1 MRHITNLA
9 RLLGVVSVPL
19 LTPPAWGQ
27 SRAAPA
33 TSEIAE
39 SAEILVAQVPPPPAG
54 RPQAEPSFRP
64 LGPPPGAPPLPPH
77 VPGPGGLPAL
87 LSSLEIEIGIRS
99 GQLDAWRDFTDA
111 LLVVATPPV
120 PPPRHTAGPQDQ
132 AKPEPFTLARF
143 LAEDALKRG
152 RGAEALIK
160 AIDALRSKL
169 TPEQL
174 QKIVELE
181 ARLDRPPAGHKP
193 PFGPPPG
200 DFGPP
205 PGGFGSG
212 PVGKHPDGFG
222 PRDGLPP
229 SPAR

>member
-1 MRHITNLA
+1 MRYITNLA

-27 SRAAPA
+27 SPAAPA
-33 TSEIAE
+33 TEIAE
-39 SAEILVAQVPPPPAG
+39 PAKTLVAQAPPPPGGHAL
-54 RPQAEPSFRP
+54 PESSFRP
-64 LGPPPGAPPLPPH
+64 FGPPPPPM
-77 VPGPGGLPAL
+77 PGPGGLPEL
-87 LSSLEIEIGIRS
+87 LSSLETEIGIRS

-111 LLVVATPPV
+111 LLVVATPPG
-120 PPPRHTAGPQDQ
+120 PPPRHNASPPDL

-160 AIDALRSKL
+160 AIDALRGKL

-174 QKIVELE
+174 QKIAELE
-181 ARLDRPPAGHKP
+181 ARL
-193 PFGPPPG
+193 
-200 DFGPP
+200 GPP
-205 PGGFGSG
+205 PGGRKPFRPHPGGFGPG
-212 PVGKHPDGFG
+212 PAGKHPDGFG